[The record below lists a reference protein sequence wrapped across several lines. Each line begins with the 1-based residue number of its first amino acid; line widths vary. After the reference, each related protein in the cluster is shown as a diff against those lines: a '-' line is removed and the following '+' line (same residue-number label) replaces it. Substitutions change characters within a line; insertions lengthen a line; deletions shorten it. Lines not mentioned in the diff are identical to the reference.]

1 MGNDSWRDERR
12 ELNRVG
18 RWGIGWWIVIVV
30 VGLLISG
37 AVWGLTVALS
47 GPRGQG
53 DAIIE
58 KNSAENWVAAQKEF
72 EDRYQEIL
80 ASDRR
85 IDTAFAAKTAS
96 PDDRT
101 VEQNFYGTVSY
112 CQTIVGEYN
121 ALARSFLSEDFRAA
135 DLPSEISNT
144 NPSTDCKESL

>member
-58 KNSAENWVAAQKEF
+58 KNSAENWVAAQAGF
-72 EDRYQEIL
+72 ERDYQEIL
-80 ASDRR
+80 TTDLKITNAYQAWQA
-85 IDTAFAAKTAS
+85 DTEDKTLQ
-96 PDDRT
+96 T
-101 VEQNFYGTVSY
+101 NYEGLKSY
-112 CQTIVGEYN
+112 CLSKVSSYN
-121 ALARSFLSEDFRAA
+121 ADARSFLSQDFRSA
-135 DLPSEISNT
+135 DLPSEIPLT
-144 NPSTDCKESL
+144 NSTTDCKE